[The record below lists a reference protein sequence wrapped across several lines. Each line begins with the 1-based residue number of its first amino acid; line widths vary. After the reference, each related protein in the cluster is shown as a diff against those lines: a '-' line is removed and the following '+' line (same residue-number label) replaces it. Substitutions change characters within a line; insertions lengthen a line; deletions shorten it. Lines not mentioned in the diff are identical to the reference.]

1 MNIFTD
7 TFLMISI
14 PRKCNKVL
22 CRMAT
27 ARNRRNPDW
36 KVTAEIIAREAVIEY
51 VDEIERI
58 EAGLKQAE
66 FAENKPAESSDTEK

>member
-1 MNIFTD
+1 MNIYTN

-14 PRKCNKVL
+14 PRECNKVL

-27 ARNRRNPDW
+27 ARNRRNPDL

-58 EAGLKQAE
+58 EAGLKPAE
-66 FAENKPAESSDTEK
+66 LAEDELAESSDAEK